1 MRNLLNKFILITL
14 FLLFTEKIN
23 AQFEYFIVKSDNYNF
38 FPLEGLGK
46 SINKEN
52 QTIAFGYNL
61 MEDTLVIAIL
71 QDKEALVIGH
81 MLNDYIFNAT
91 KMNTPE
97 WRNDTVFVSSEMPY
111 RATTWNLEFV
121 WNPKAEGFF
130 ASEPQLFDPSAEAL
144 NKADSAF
151 TTGNIRL
158 ALNWY
163 QSVFYPQTYM
173 NEPEVGRDV
182 TKKCHEIALKFFKE
196 NQFDSATLYME
207 MAFSYY
213 PNLYY
218 TGFKSNADM
227 KLQIEE
233 SPYQIIWTEDQ
244 IKLWLGDYGLFLYKA
259 KKYKESIEHNSYMN
273 LIFPEVAGPYLQLGD
288 SYFDS
293 GKKAEAKKAYTKY
306 SSLKKAQKKEKD
318 IPKRVKE
325 RMK

>member
-1 MRNLLNKFILITL
+1 MRIF
-14 FLLFTEKIN
+14 FLLLLSLFIYKKSN
-23 AQFEYFIVKSDNYNF
+23 AQFEYFTVNAENYTF
-38 FPLEGLGK
+38 FPLEGLAE
-46 SINKEN
+46 SIHKNG

-71 QDKEALVIGH
+71 QDKEALVMGH
-81 MLNDYIFNAT
+81 LLNEYIFNAT
-91 KMNTPE
+91 KMNDPE
-97 WRNDTVFVSSEMPY
+97 WRNDTIFISSEMPY
-111 RATTWNLEFV
+111 RATTWNLQFV
-121 WNPKAEGFF
+121 WDAKVEGFF
-130 ASEPQLFDPSAEAL
+130 STDPQIYDPSAIAL
-144 NKADSAF
+144 DKADSALAA
-151 TTGNIRL
+151 GNIRL

-173 NEPEVGRDV
+173 NEAEVGREI
-182 TKKCHEIALKFFKE
+182 TIKCHEIALMFFKE
-196 NQFDSATLYME
+196 SQYDSAIVYME

-213 PNLYY
+213 PNMYY
-218 TGFKSNADM
+218 TDFKSNADM

-273 LIFPEVAGPYLQLGD
+273 LIFPDVAGPYLQLGD

-293 GKKAEAKKAYTKY
+293 GKKTEAKKAYAKY

>member
-1 MRNLLNKFILITL
+1 MRYSLII
-14 FLLFTEKIN
+14 FLLLGIYTPCK
-23 AQFEYFIVKSDNYNF
+23 AQFEYFTVNSDNYTF
-38 FPLEGLGK
+38 YPLEGLGE
-46 SINKEN
+46 SINKKN

-71 QDKEALVIGH
+71 DEKEALVVGH

-97 WRNDTVFVSSEMPY
+97 WRNDTIFVSSEMPY
-111 RATTWNLEFV
+111 RATTYKLEFV
-121 WNPKAEGFF
+121 WDSKAEGFF
-130 ASEPQLFDPSAEAL
+130 STEPEIYDPSSIAL
-144 NKADSAF
+144 DKADSSLAA
-151 TTGNIRL
+151 GNIHL

-173 NEPEVGRDV
+173 NEAEVGKEI
-182 TKKCHEIALKFFKE
+182 TIKCHEKALQFFKA
-196 NQFDSATLYME
+196 NQHDSAVVYME

-213 PNLYY
+213 PNMYY
-218 TGFKSNADM
+218 TDFKSNSDM

-259 KKYKESIEHNSYMN
+259 KKYKESIEHNSYLN
-273 LIFPEVAGPYLQLGD
+273 LIFPDVAGPYLQLGD
-288 SYFDS
+288 SYYDS
-293 GKKAEAKKAYTKY
+293 GKKTEAKKAYTKY